1 MMTHRPNLL
10 LSISAKTEVTPPPL
24 SYGKAFER
32 QDWTK
37 LRSTSYNCKAKWLFL
52 AGNSQLM
59 ITRRMDKQ
67 ITEPAQL
74 VEQDFHKPDQWKAEI
89 MALAGNDEQK
99 LNALIPDAYSGEK
112 VQDRL
117 NAYAEDMA
125 RKVRLSYPTQVIG
138 RMIDQD
144 SADQFRLGEPAPAL
158 PRFSRMPP
166 PRDSA

>member
-1 MMTHRPNLL
+1 
-10 LSISAKTEVTPPPL
+10 
-24 SYGKAFER
+24 
-32 QDWTK
+32 
-37 LRSTSYNCKAKWLFL
+37 
-52 AGNSQLM
+52 M

-138 RMIDQD
+138 RMYRSRLRRPIQVRAAPHRHCQD
-144 SADQFRLGEPAPAL
+144 SQESPAA
-158 PRFSRMPP
+158 
-166 PRDSA
+166 RDSA